1 MKNLAKLALGLAAA
15 ASVQAAFSAVLVQYN
30 FTGADTPTR
39 LAPTVLGSDVT
50 ASNFLFGAGI
60 AANALSGTNGNPAPS
75 AFATSNV
82 ITEAISATST
92 DYFAF
97 TVTPGSGLALN
108 LDSLTFS
115 YTYNNNGTVT
125 VAGES
130 ANISVRSSVDN
141 YATSIASFTKGA
153 IFGQNNGW
161 TQSGSISLT
170 SVEFQSLS
178 GVEFR
183 FFLEDNSA
191 SSAYAIRVDNFVL
204 NGAAVT
210 AVPEPSSVAL
220 LAGGAILGAAALRR
234 RRHARA

>member
-1 MKNLAKLALGLAAA
+1 MKHLAKLALALAAA
-15 ASVQAAFSAVLVQYN
+15 ASVQTASAAVLVQYA
-30 FTGADTPTR
+30 FTGADTATR
-39 LAPTVLGSDVT
+39 LTPTSVSSDVT

-60 AANALSGTNGNPAPS
+60 GANALSGTNGNPAPS

-97 TVTPGSGLALN
+97 TVTPSSGLALN

-115 YTYNNNGTVT
+115 YTYNNNGTVA

-153 IFGQNNGW
+153 ILGQNNGW

-170 SVEFQSLS
+170 SGQFQNLS

-183 FFLEDNSA
+183 FFLEDNST
-191 SSAYAIRVDNFVL
+191 SSVYAIRVDNFVL
-204 NGAAVT
+204 NGVT
-210 AVPEPSSVAL
+210 ASAIPEPSSVAL
-220 LAGGAILGAAALRR
+220 LAGGAILGAATLRR
-234 RRHARA
+234 RRQVRA